1 MILHLTSKY
10 YLELVVLLHVVAAA
24 LLAATSLES
33 ARSVGLVCCT
43 PGSGRF
49 VLNVT
54 VLRRY
59 SRLSGTDE
67 LRDVAA
73 LSEAT
78 ADLS

>member
-1 MILHLTSKY
+1 MLD
-10 YLELVVLLHVVAAA
+10 
-24 LLAATSLES
+24 
-33 ARSVGLVCCT
+33 T

-54 VLRRY
+54 VLRRN
-59 SRLSGTDE
+59 SSLSGTDE
-67 LRDVAA
+67 LRDVAP